1 MIFSQLYVQKFMFLY
16 SILSKTMFE
25 SYFVVG
31 RNCQNNET
39 TQTNSSPLEKQNGE
53 LFIRLNKLSNNIQSY
68 FLNHAIDIN
77 SIFYHFF
84 HRNISKIHSSIGD
97 RRNNH
102 RSSSCF
108 TLRISSPKT
117 KTTFA
122 FAVSLPFRYFT
133 LYCTCIRHNI
143 QNSSLISS
151 AFESSSSHQNNLILF

>member
-1 MIFSQLYVQKFMFLY
+1 MIFPQLCVQKFMFLY

-25 SYFVVG
+25 CYFVVG

-39 TQTNSSPLEKQNGE
+39 MLTNMSPLEKQNGE
-53 LFIRLNKLSNNIQSY
+53 LFICLNKLSNNIKSY

-77 SIFYHFF
+77 SILYHFF
-84 HRNISKIHSSIGD
+84 HRNISEIHSSIGD

-133 LYCTCIRHNI
+133 LYCTCIKHSI
-143 QNSSLISS
+143 QNSLISS
-151 AFESSSSHQNNLILF
+151 AFESS